1 MVDKDKLIQYF
12 NTYQYKTCFNKMLEV
27 YSHELDSIIYL
38 KNIKSD
44 RMELMQYIV
53 SDPSEY
59 QWSDTL
65 KNILYDSY

>member
-1 MVDKDKLIQYF
+1 MDKDKLILLF
-12 NTYQYKTCFNKMLEV
+12 NTQQYRACFNKMLEV
-27 YSHELDSIIYL
+27 YSHDLDSIIYL

-53 SDPSEY
+53 SDQSEY
-59 QWSDTL
+59 KWSDTL